1 MYSFP
6 NFPFLET
13 SPEQPPQPS
22 TLHPLN
28 TSSKLPSQSK
38 TSFLPKKNI
47 PLNEPYLHNL
57 PPTKRKFTLEPSLN
71 IKDFVPKLKPLQIHF
86 VPSKLRLNPY
96 NYNDHNNINQQHVS
110 CPNTDESE
118 SISSENDNDNDNE
131 QYVHVKVT
139 NQMKNLRKIMKRF
152 KHNNVMKVFSKEVI
166 CNKKFDND
174 NDNEDTYLN
183 DDDLY
188 SDDNENE
195 YYNEEKYILDG
206 LSKNNTTTKNK
217 ERNKIKRV
225 NSCSI
230 LQLLESNLNMNI
242 I

>member
-13 SPEQPPQPS
+13 SPKQSPHSS
-22 TLHPLN
+22 TFLPLN
-28 TSSKLPSQSK
+28 TTSQ
-38 TSFLPKKNI
+38 LPKKSI

-86 VPSKLRLNPY
+86 VPSKLRLNPN
-96 NYNDHNNINQQHVS
+96 NYNDYNNINQQHIS

-118 SISSENDNDNDNE
+118 SISSENDDDNDTE
-131 QYVHVKVT
+131 QYVHLKVT

-174 NDNEDTYLN
+174 NNEDTYLN
-183 DDDLY
+183 DNDLY
-188 SDDNENE
+188 SDNNDNDNE
-195 YYNEEKYILDG
+195 YYNEENYILDG
-206 LSKNNTTTKNK
+206 LSKNNNNNNNNK